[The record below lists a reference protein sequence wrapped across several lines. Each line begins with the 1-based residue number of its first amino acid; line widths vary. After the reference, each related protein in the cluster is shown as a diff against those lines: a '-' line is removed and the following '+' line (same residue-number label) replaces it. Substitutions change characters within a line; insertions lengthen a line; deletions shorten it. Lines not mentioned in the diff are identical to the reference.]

1 MGRIMISVK
10 NMGFGLMVAALALPL
25 VATPAMAQ
33 GRDPAYA
40 AARAAG
46 QVGEMPTGFL
56 GIVGSPTPDL
66 KRMVDDINIR
76 RKAVYAE
83 RAPGQHATLEQ
94 YAFTIGCQLIAQ
106 TLPGEKYQSPEG
118 QWLIRGNGA
127 ATRDA
132 RCPA

>member
-1 MGRIMISVK
+1 MGRNTMSAK
-10 NMGFGLMVAALALPL
+10 KMGLGLLVAALSLPL
-25 VATPAMAQ
+25 ASAPVMAQ

-46 QVGEMPTGFL
+46 QVGELPSGFL

-106 TLPGEKYQSPEG
+106 TLVGEKYQSPEG
-118 QWLIRGNGA
+118 QWLTRGNGA